1 MKAKFRWAALTAL
14 LASTL
19 GFAAVPVEL
28 AIDFAAETAAEWGK
42 TKGTELKIDSG
53 VLTLN
58 GTNWDSKAFKS
69 VILTPD
75 LRYKLTGTGRGK
87 VVVRLHVGWSRAF
100 ARLDLSGDAFHTG
113 STEFTTPAGNGK
125 YTLSIQV
132 NSDKGEA
139 EVKNLVF
146 TPVAEPA
153 PKAAPVPGEVRIDFA
168 A

>member
-1 MKAKFRWAALTAL
+1 M
-14 LASTL
+14 STL

-100 ARLDLSGDAFHTG
+100 AG
-113 STEFTTPAGNGK
+113 STSRAMRSTPDRPNSQRRQETAN
-125 YTLSIQV
+125 TRSRFRSIPI
-132 NSDKGEA
+132 KA
-139 EVKNLVF
+139 K
-146 TPVAEPA
+146 
-153 PKAAPVPGEVRIDFA
+153 PK
-168 A
+168 

>member
-19 GFAAVPVEL
+19 SFAAVPVEL

-69 VILTPD
+69 VILTPG

-87 VVVRLHVGWSRAF
+87 VVVLLHVGWSRAF
-100 ARLDLSGDAFHTG
+100 ARLELSGDAFRTG
-113 STEFTTPAGNGK
+113 SH
-125 YTLSIQV
+125 
-132 NSDKGEA
+132 
-139 EVKNLVF
+139 
-146 TPVAEPA
+146 
-153 PKAAPVPGEVRIDFA
+153 
-168 A
+168 

>member
-75 LRYKLTGTGRGK
+75 LRYKLTGNRTRQ
-87 VVVRLHVGWSRAF
+87 SR
-100 ARLDLSGDAFHTG
+100 R
-113 STEFTTPAGNGK
+113 
-125 YTLSIQV
+125 
-132 NSDKGEA
+132 
-139 EVKNLVF
+139 
-146 TPVAEPA
+146 PA
-153 PKAAPVPGEVRIDFA
+153 PCRLEQGVRPARPLGRCVPHRIDRIHDAGRKRQIHALDSGQFR
-168 A
+168 